1 MMPYS
6 TTVEVSLLIGNDC
19 TRAIRP
25 REIITGG
32 EDDPYAQRSLLG
44 WGIIGR
50 VCKTQG
56 ESLRSA
62 ACNKISVE
70 TYSNFAFPTKTKEVL
85 CPQKIIQTL
94 EADFKDMSGGQEP
107 LSVEDRRFLQRM
119 EEGIKKR
126 DDGHYEMP
134 LPFKSEDVRLP
145 HNRQMAVKRWN
156 QLNARFR
163 KNPKFLADYQEFM
176 LDVISN
182 CAEKAPVE
190 FRNGRVNYVPHT
202 GVYHP
207 KKPDKIRVV
216 FDCSAKYQGVSLNDK
231 LLQGPD
237 LTNGLLGV
245 LCRFRQEDVA
255 IMADIKSM
263 FHQFFVAEED
273 RDMLR
278 FLWWEDGN
286 PQNEVIEYRMKVHLF
301 GAASSPGCANFG
313 LKKAADDGEE
323 EFGTDAANYIRKE
336 FYVDDGL
343 KSVPTPEEAVKLLQA
358 SQGICAKAGLKL
370 HKLMSNSK
378 EVLQSFP
385 PEDMAKG
392 LADLD
397 LDFDTLPVERALGV
411 TWCVESDTLQF
422 KIELQDRPPTRRGI
436 LSTVCSIYDPNG
448 FASPVTLRGKQILQE
463 LCRRKLDWDATI
475 PDDLRPRW
483 ENWRKEIQEL
493 EKMKVPRCFK
503 PPGFGKVKHA
513 ELHHFS
519 DASYEGYGQCSYLR
533 LINEQDESCCSLVVA
548 KSRVTPL
555 KPVTMPRLELTAAT
569 ISAKVSRF
577 LRSEL
582 MYGDLQEFF
591 WTDSRV
597 VLGYIQNES
606 RRFHIYVTN
615 RVELIHN
622 ETSSSSWFYVDT
634 TSNPADCASRGM
646 TATELLNSDFWLS
659 GPKFLEGK
667 GIFHPPQEEV
677 KPDISDEDPEVK
689 KGISFSTTAVNITSR
704 LSTSRLHHISSWNRA
719 RKAVALCLRLKR
731 KLQER
736 QVKLRKSVQVA
747 RPLPRVDLTVDEL
760 QRAET
765 EIFLCLQREQF
776 HQEEDILRKLQCNKQ
791 GDRAAARLR
800 NDSIKTTSSLYRLD
814 PYIDESQVI
823 RVGGRIKRANIPME
837 VKHPIIVPRH
847 SHVTEMLI
855 RHHHQK
861 VNHMGRGITHNQ
873 LRQSGYWIIG
883 GSAAVSSIVSKC
895 VTCRKLRG
903 PLEQQKMA
911 DLPEDRLTPAPPFTY
926 CAVDY
931 FGPFTIKERRSEVKR
946 YGVLFTCMASRGIH
960 LESANSLSSSSFIN
974 CLRRFLSRRGPVRQI
989 RCDRGTA
996 FVGARNELQQ
1006 ALKELDEEQVKDY
1019 LKENDTDWI
1028 PFEMN
1033 TPHSSHMGGAWERQ
1047 IATVRRALEPLLINS
1062 SNQLDDESFRT
1073 FLAEVELIVNTRP
1086 LTTTNLCSP
1095 DAPEP
1100 LTPNHLL
1107 TMKPKVV
1114 LPPPGKFQRAD
1125 AYCRKWWRRV
1135 QHLTNEFWLRW
1146 RKEFLIELQA
1156 RQKWVQ
1162 PKRDIRVGDVVIIKE
1177 ADEARRCWPLG
1188 RVEEVF
1194 AGKDGHVRKVRLLMA
1209 TKMLDTEGMRHHR
1222 PSFLERPI
1230 QKLVVLVPAEE
1241 VATGEE
1247 VSRA

>member
-1 MMPYS
+1 MTEGFHSCKEHIEQAVVEEFEDELDEDRDEEIVFPNVERETKGEEMKRFFASQEVETHSSTESKPAATMPQPNPSSKAPEGLERMFTSLEGCLAQLTRVTVHQSMASQQLAASSQLPKIDVPPFSGDPLQYPLWKNAFISLVDSKPLDNASKLNFLCAFVCGKPKEIVEHHLLIGDEDGYKKAREQLEERYGHASTISVAFTKKLNSWGRIGHRDASGLRDYSDFLVRVRAAKHSCHSLGILDYPQEHAKLVERLPPHSFSSNRTDKPNKARTFAINGTFDEKKKMNPSPPTASKHGPYSSCPFCAQDHHIDECEEFAKMSLAKRKTFFFQKMLCMGCGTTDEHLYRNCKERKACKTCGKAHLTCLHMQGTNPLARQDDGSANCTSVCSLPDQHEKDNCMIVPVWLRHKDNPTKERLVYAILDDQSNVSFVSKSATKELNVKENFRTRGLGLQEGECGSTTSSLRTREILPISRPQIPKPEVAKRWPHLRPIADKMMPYS

-163 KNPKFLADYQEFM
+163 KNPKFLADYQEF
-176 LDVISN
+176 I
-182 CAEKAPVE
+182 
-190 FRNGRVNYVPHT
+190 
-202 GVYHP
+202 
-207 KKPDKIRVV
+207 
-216 FDCSAKYQGVSLNDK
+216 
-231 LLQGPD
+231 
-237 LTNGLLGV
+237 
-245 LCRFRQEDVA
+245 
-255 IMADIKSM
+255 
-263 FHQFFVAEED
+263 
-273 RDMLR
+273 
-278 FLWWEDGN
+278 
-286 PQNEVIEYRMKVHLF
+286 
-301 GAASSPGCANFG
+301 
-313 LKKAADDGEE
+313 
-323 EFGTDAANYIRKE
+323 
-336 FYVDDGL
+336 
-343 KSVPTPEEAVKLLQA
+343 
-358 SQGICAKAGLKL
+358 
-370 HKLMSNSK
+370 
-378 EVLQSFP
+378 
-385 PEDMAKG
+385 
-392 LADLD
+392 
-397 LDFDTLPVERALGV
+397 
-411 TWCVESDTLQF
+411 
-422 KIELQDRPPTRRGI
+422 
-436 LSTVCSIYDPNG
+436 
-448 FASPVTLRGKQILQE
+448 
-463 LCRRKLDWDATI
+463 
-475 PDDLRPRW
+475 
-483 ENWRKEIQEL
+483 
-493 EKMKVPRCFK
+493 
-503 PPGFGKVKHA
+503 
-513 ELHHFS
+513 
-519 DASYEGYGQCSYLR
+519 
-533 LINEQDESCCSLVVA
+533 
-548 KSRVTPL
+548 
-555 KPVTMPRLELTAAT
+555 
-569 ISAKVSRF
+569 
-577 LRSEL
+577 
-582 MYGDLQEFF
+582 
-591 WTDSRV
+591 
-597 VLGYIQNES
+597 
-606 RRFHIYVTN
+606 
-615 RVELIHN
+615 
-622 ETSSSSWFYVDT
+622 
-634 TSNPADCASRGM
+634 
-646 TATELLNSDFWLS
+646 
-659 GPKFLEGK
+659 
-667 GIFHPPQEEV
+667 
-677 KPDISDEDPEVK
+677 
-689 KGISFSTTAVNITSR
+689 
-704 LSTSRLHHISSWNRA
+704 
-719 RKAVALCLRLKR
+719 
-731 KLQER
+731 
-736 QVKLRKSVQVA
+736 
-747 RPLPRVDLTVDEL
+747 
-760 QRAET
+760 
-765 EIFLCLQREQF
+765 
-776 HQEEDILRKLQCNKQ
+776 
-791 GDRAAARLR
+791 
-800 NDSIKTTSSLYRLD
+800 
-814 PYIDESQVI
+814 
-823 RVGGRIKRANIPME
+823 
-837 VKHPIIVPRH
+837 
-847 SHVTEMLI
+847 
-855 RHHHQK
+855 
-861 VNHMGRGITHNQ
+861 
-873 LRQSGYWIIG
+873 
-883 GSAAVSSIVSKC
+883 
-895 VTCRKLRG
+895 
-903 PLEQQKMA
+903 
-911 DLPEDRLTPAPPFTY
+911 
-926 CAVDY
+926 
-931 FGPFTIKERRSEVKR
+931 
-946 YGVLFTCMASRGIH
+946 
-960 LESANSLSSSSFIN
+960 
-974 CLRRFLSRRGPVRQI
+974 RRGPVRQI